1 MRTLVFLFVGMI
13 VIFGMALVIL
23 KFPQWRTWD
32 VGFSPM
38 KVSSEQALALAR
50 SEAKRLGY
58 GIETMTFTFVD
69 ERLTDSP
76 FDDKEILRWGKVT
89 AEEKKD
95 NWVIYG
101 FPMNLQP
108 GGTVLVLIHKTTGA
122 VSRTLSGQ

>member
-1 MRTLVFLFVGMI
+1 MRTLVFLLVGMI
-13 VIFGMALVIL
+13 VIFGMALLIL
-23 KFPQWRTWD
+23 KFPQWRTWN

-95 NWVIYG
+95 HWVIYG
-101 FPMNLQP
+101 FPTTLQP
-108 GGTVLVLIHKTTGA
+108 GGAVLVLIHKTTGV